1 MTIRVL
7 IADGQSVVRAGL
19 STILNSQADIEVVGQ
34 AIDGGEAVTLA
45 RELRLDVCLF
55 DIRMPTLMASRPR
68 GSSPDQ
74 ASVIRSPSW

>member
-19 STILNSQADIEVVGQ
+19 STILNSQADIEVLGQ

-45 RELRLDVCLF
+45 
-55 DIRMPTLMASRPR
+55 S
-68 GSSPDQ
+68 
-74 ASVIRSPSW
+74 